1 MRITKKQIDEI
12 IAFDAKAR
20 RSGEFDARPTGTMSA
35 GLPEDTRRYK
45 ANAPFPISA
54 NSMIPEQYKSEIPKT
69 VKCLRYNYI
78 VPDATKDPKKRDVT
92 ICHVAVRL
100 HRKTRKPTVKVV
112 AFTRLSDLDKKD
124 GKLCIYYRDLGYHWM
139 AGWQVYWDRSD
150 FEQKAINA
158 WIVSGAEG
166 EGSRVKYK
174 YGIGLTFPWHETVNV
189 EALKGTRYEYCQY
202 DDKECLRGLLDWL
215 VLYRK
220 EPKVELLAKAG
231 LQRMVTPKGLE
242 SLGNAK
248 VFDFVRKHM
257 KEIAASCSTVREII
271 YAAKHGVS
279 LKVADKHF
287 AFMNELKGHLPR
299 RYKYNPDQKGMSF
312 RLDYERVRK
321 TINKWGVSVSEYARY
336 IDEAIDYGLDMKN
349 FGTLYPPVRDGR
361 KTFMER
367 LERLEAENEK
377 RRKREERR
385 RRREERRRMALAEEE
400 ERKREAEERAFV
412 RRTMASRL
420 KEIAAFQ
427 KGVNRIKKI
436 KTAGCTIVLAKS
448 QAELRQEGRKMDN
461 CVGMGQYGRG
471 IVNGD
476 TLILMFRDKKG
487 KSWCDA
493 EIDRSNWKVRQV
505 YAKGNEIAPK
515 EIADLAKQIAGELR
529 SMHRKHVQSKKF
541 PELLK
546 KKVA

>member
-1 MRITKKQIDEI
+1 MRITKKQIAEI

-20 RSGEFDARPTGTMSA
+20 KRGEFDARPNGTMSA
-35 GLPEDTRRYK
+35 GLPDGTRRFK
-45 ANAPFPISA
+45 ANAPCPVSA
-54 NSMIPEQYKSEIPKT
+54 NNLIPEEYKDEIPKT

-92 ICHVAVRL
+92 VCHVAVRL
-100 HRKTRKPTVKVV
+100 DRKTRKPSVKVV
-112 AFTRLSDLDKKD
+112 AFTRLGDLDRKN

-139 AGWQVYWDRSD
+139 AGWQVYWDKKD
-150 FEQKAINA
+150 FERKAINA
-158 WIVSGAEG
+158 WILSGAEG
-166 EGSRVKYK
+166 EWSRVVYK
-174 YGIGLTFPWHETVNV
+174 YGIGLTFPWHETVNID
-189 EALKGTRYEYCQY
+189 ALKGTRYEYCQY
-202 DDKECLRGLLDWL
+202 DDKKCLRGLLDWL

-231 LQRMVTPKGLE
+231 LQRMVTPNGLE
-242 SLGNAK
+242 SLKDAK

-257 KEIAASCSTVREII
+257 KEIANGCSTVREII

-287 AFMNELKGHLPR
+287 SFMTELKSHLPR
-299 RYKYNPDQKGMSF
+299 RSQYYQDQKGMSF
-312 RLDYERVRK
+312 RLDYERIRK
-321 TINKWGVSVSEYARY
+321 TINKWGVTPSEYARY

-385 RRREERRRMALAEEE
+385 RRREERRRMALEEEE

-420 KEIAAFQ
+420 KEIDAFQ
-427 KGVNRIKKI
+427 KGVDRIKEI

-448 QAELRQEGRKMDN
+448 QAELRKEGRKMNN

-471 IVNGD
+471 IVRGD
-476 TLILMFRDKKG
+476 TLILMFRDAKG
-487 KSWCDA
+487 KAWCDA
-493 EIDRSNWKVRQV
+493 EIDRSNWTVRQV
-505 YAKGNEIAPK
+505 YAKGNEVAPQ